1 MIKGIGTD
9 IIEISRIKRAAEK
22 RGFLE
27 RVYTENELEY
37 IKNKNI
43 ESAAGY
49 FAAKEAVSKA
59 LGTGIKGFSFR
70 DIEILKRDGAPY
82 VVLHGG
88 AKKIAEGKNIINIQL
103 SISHCRE
110 YAVAFVVMEG

>member
-9 IIEISRIKRAAEK
+9 IIEISRIKKAAENSS
-22 RGFLE
+22 FLA
-27 RVYTENELEY
+27 RVYTQKELEY
-37 IKNKNI
+37 IKTKQI

-70 DIEILKRDGAPY
+70 DIEILKKDGVPY
-82 VVLHGG
+82 VVLHRG
-88 AKKIAEGKNIINIQL
+88 AKRIAEDKDIKNIQL
-103 SISHCRE
+103 SISHCRD

>member
-1 MIKGIGTD
+1 MVKGVGTD
-9 IIEISRIKRAAEK
+9 IIEISRIKRAIEK
-22 RGFLE
+22 TNFIN
-27 RVYTENELEY
+27 RVFTENEIEY
-37 IKNKNI
+37 LKNKNV

-59 LGTGIKGFSFR
+59 LGTGIKGFSFK

-82 VVLHGG
+82 VVLHRG
-88 AKKIAEGKNIINIQL
+88 AKKIAEEKEIKNIQI

>member
-9 IIEISRIKRAAEK
+9 IIEISRIKKAVEK
-22 RGFLE
+22 KGFLE
-27 RVYTENELEY
+27 RVYTKKELEY
-37 IKNKNI
+37 IKTKPT

-82 VVLHGG
+82 VVLHRG
-88 AKKIAEGKNIINIQL
+88 AKKIAEEKDIKNIQL

-110 YAVAFVVMEG
+110 YAVAYVVMEG